1 MPNWIIIVTL
11 LVLALLLAL
20 GLFLLARQRKRT
32 RLELRL
38 ASGRRQ
44 LLGRELQTYLAE
56 LDGLDEE
63 AIAAKRQDAE
73 NALDQLHIALVECQ
87 AHLLNYEDMAHLQQC
102 KIDQLSAVAL
112 APPEAPI
119 EALSETTPPTEPQS
133 RRPERLQRELKQ
145 PTVSEHP
152 AEGRDRTTIEGDLLD
167 KINQLQ
173 GRKKP
178 KK

>member
-44 LLGRELQTYLAE
+44 LLGRELQIYLAE
-56 LDGLDEE
+56 LDALDEE
-63 AIAAKRQDAE
+63 AIAAKRQEAE
-73 NALDQLHIALVECQ
+73 NALDQLHIALVERQ

-102 KIDQLSAVAL
+102 KIDLFPTVA
-112 APPEAPI
+112 PDPS
-119 EALSETTPPTEPQS
+119 EALP
-133 RRPERLQRELKQ
+133 
-145 PTVSEHP
+145 
-152 AEGRDRTTIEGDLLD
+152 
-167 KINQLQ
+167 
-173 GRKKP
+173 
-178 KK
+178 

>member
-20 GLFLLARQRKRT
+20 GLTLLARQRKRT

-44 LLGRELQTYLAE
+44 LLGRELQIYLAE
-56 LDGLDEE
+56 LDELDEE
-63 AIAAKRQDAE
+63 AIAAKRQEAE
-73 NALDQLHIALVECQ
+73 NALDQLHIALVERQ

-102 KIDQLSAVAL
+102 KIDLLPTVAP
-112 APPEAPI
+112 APS
-119 EALSETTPPTEPQS
+119 EALPETTPPTEPQR
-133 RRPERLQRELKQ
+133 RRPERSQREFKQ
-145 PTVSEHP
+145 PTAPERP

>member
-44 LLGRELQTYLAE
+44 LFGRELQIYLAE
-56 LDGLDEE
+56 LDELDEE
-63 AIAAKRQDAE
+63 NIAAKRQEAE
-73 NALDQLHIALVECQ
+73 NALDQLHITLVERQ

-102 KIDQLSAVAL
+102 KIDMLSTVAL
-112 APPEAPI
+112 SPT
-119 EALSETTPPTEPQS
+119 EALPETTPPTEPQR
-133 RRPERLQRELKQ
+133 RRPERSQREFKQ
-145 PTVSEHP
+145 PTASERP

-167 KINQLQ
+167 KIHQLH